1 MGRLWGS
8 KKEKRVPHKGAA
20 KIECDRK
27 VQTQLSLVKGEG
39 YASTSCS
46 ATLCDMFE
54 IAPLV
59 STDAPQTNPYKPL
72 SANRV
77 RAEATE
83 AMEAA
88 EAAMRRMD

>member
-1 MGRLWGS
+1 M
-8 KKEKRVPHKGAA
+8 PHKAAA

-39 YASTSCS
+39 YATTSRS
-46 ATLCDMFE
+46 ATLCDLLE

-59 STDAPQTNPYKPL
+59 NTDGRQTNPYKPL
-72 SANRV
+72 PANRV

-88 EAAMRRMD
+88 EAATR